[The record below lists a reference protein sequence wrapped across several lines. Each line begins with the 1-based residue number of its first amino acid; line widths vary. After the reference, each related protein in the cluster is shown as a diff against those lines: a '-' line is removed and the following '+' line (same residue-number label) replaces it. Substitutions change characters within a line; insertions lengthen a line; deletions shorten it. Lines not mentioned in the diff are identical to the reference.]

1 MMWPSTFQNIK
12 EKNKE
17 QFGSNQL
24 EENLKPKKDSRKSA
38 IGEEIDLLANCKYKR
53 KDQTERIAKKLAES
67 KDKAEKEKAEEEK
80 KKIEERKQKVKKKNK
95 TKMDIN
101 PREPAPVIELLDQTS
116 IVLSDDQKA
125 LQDTDVIS

>member
-1 MMWPSTFQNIK
+1 MWPSTFQIIK

-53 KDQTERIAKKLAES
+53 KDHTELIAQKLAES
-67 KDKAEKEKAEEEK
+67 KEKAEKEKAEEDK
-80 KKIEERKQKVKKKNK
+80 KKIEERKEKAKKKKK
-95 TKMDIN
+95 TKMEII
-101 PREPAPVIELLDQTS
+101 PPEPAVE
-116 IVLSDDQKA
+116 
-125 LQDTDVIS
+125 